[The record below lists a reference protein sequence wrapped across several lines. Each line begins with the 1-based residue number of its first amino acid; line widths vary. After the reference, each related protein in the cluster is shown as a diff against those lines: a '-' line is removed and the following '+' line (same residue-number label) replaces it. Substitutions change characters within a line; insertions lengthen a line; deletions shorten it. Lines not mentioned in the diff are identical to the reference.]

1 MAWSTR
7 LPAAASL
14 RLLVTCEGERASEP
28 GSHGRDP
35 TGRCKRFA
43 SGILF
48 FVCADRLAVDA
59 RLRIPEA
66 SAAAAGAD
74 GEDLGEDRDGG
85 LGGRVGADVEP
96 ARARD
101 AVELVLG
108 HTGLDEQTAAPLLV
122 APRAEPPDVERVGRE
137 GALHEREVELVV
149 VSQHDHGGGRV

>member
-1 MAWSTR
+1 MAWRTR

-48 FVCADRLAVDA
+48 FVCADLLAVDA

-74 GEDLGEDRDGG
+74 GEDLGEYRDGG
-85 LGGRVGADVEP
+85 LGG
-96 ARARD
+96 
-101 AVELVLG
+101 
-108 HTGLDEQTAAPLLV
+108 
-122 APRAEPPDVERVGRE
+122 
-137 GALHEREVELVV
+137 
-149 VSQHDHGGGRV
+149 GGGRRGHPPPAREAAAPRLRHTPPPGHAPAPPPRAAAH

>member
-1 MAWSTR
+1 MAGSTR

-14 RLLVTCEGERASEP
+14 RLLVTCEGGRASEP

-48 FVCADRLAVDA
+48 FVYADRLAVDA

-85 LGGRVGADVEP
+85 LGGRGGADRRPPP
-96 ARARD
+96 APEA
-101 AVELVLG
+101 G
-108 HTGLDEQTAAPLLV
+108 APT
-122 APRAEPPDVERVGRE
+122 PRPPRPRPPT
-137 GALHEREVELVV
+137 
-149 VSQHDHGGGRV
+149 